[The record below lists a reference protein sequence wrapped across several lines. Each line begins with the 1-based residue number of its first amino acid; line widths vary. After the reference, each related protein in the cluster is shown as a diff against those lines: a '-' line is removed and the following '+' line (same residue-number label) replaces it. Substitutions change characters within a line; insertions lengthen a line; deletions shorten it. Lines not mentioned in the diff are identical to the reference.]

1 MAFTV
6 LATDY
11 DGTIA
16 HDGRVDEATLEA
28 LRRAR
33 EDGLRLILVTG
44 REVGDLANTFD
55 HLDVFDR
62 IVAENGA
69 VLLDPRTQALES
81 LTVAPPPNLL
91 EWLSARAVPISVGH
105 TIVATVQPHED
116 TMRGALRVLALPW
129 EVTLNKGAV
138 MALPIGISKRTGLE
152 RALGDLGA
160 TLDATIGVG
169 DAENDRAFL
178 GVCGLAVAVA
188 NALDSVK
195 ASVDWVTDGARGAGV
210 TELLARWRA
219 GELDTFAASVRGP
232 GGSGRGRGASGQR
245 P

>member
-1 MAFTV
+1 MGFSV

-16 HDGRVDEATLEA
+16 HDGRVDEPTLA
-28 LRRAR
+28 AMRGARAA
-33 EDGLRLILVTG
+33 GLRLVLVTG
-44 REVGDLANTFD
+44 REVGDLTNTFE

-69 VLLDPRTQALES
+69 LLVDPGTQALEG
-81 LTVAPPPNLL
+81 LTVAPPPDLL
-91 EWLSARAVPISVGH
+91 EWLTARAVPISVGH
-105 TIVATVQPHED
+105 SIVATVQPHED
-116 TMRGALRVLALPW
+116 AMREALRVLALPW
-129 EVTLNKGAV
+129 EITLNKGAV
-138 MALPIGISKRTGLE
+138 MALPIGITKRTGLE
-152 RALGDLGA
+152 RALAGLGA
-160 TLDATIGVG
+160 TLDETIGVG

-178 GVCGLAVAVA
+178 GVCGLSVAVA

-195 ASVDWVTDGARGAGV
+195 ASVDWVTEGARGAGV

-219 GELDTFAASVRGP
+219 GDLDTLAAARGP
-232 GGSGRGRGASGQR
+232 GSGRHRGAAAPQ